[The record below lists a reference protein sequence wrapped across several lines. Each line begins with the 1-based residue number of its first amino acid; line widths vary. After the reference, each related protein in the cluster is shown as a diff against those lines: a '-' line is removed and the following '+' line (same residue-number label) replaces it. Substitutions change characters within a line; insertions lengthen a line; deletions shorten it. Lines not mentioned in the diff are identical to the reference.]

1 MNGDI
6 SSLRSRMPVI
16 VGWFDEY
23 RKIVLYRVEGLWS
36 LEEAIEA
43 IEVANNLSVP
53 APSLYLADLRQ
64 AKGLPSGILSKQDY
78 ITKRLNPAAVGLT
91 VMVGAHPLIQF
102 FMNALMR
109 LGVPLKNIVFV
120 ETMEQAQARFA
131 VYLQKE
137 GL

>member
-1 MNGDI
+1 
-6 SSLRSRMPVI
+6 MPVI
-16 VGWFDEY
+16 VEWFDEY

-43 IEVANNLSVP
+43 IERANNLSLP
-53 APSLYLADLRQ
+53 APTLFLADLRQ

-78 ITKRLNPAAVGLT
+78 ITKNLNHADGLT

-102 FMNALMR
+102 FMNALIR

-120 ETMEQAQARFA
+120 ETIEQAQGLFA
-131 VYLQKE
+131 AYLQKE
-137 GL
+137 KL